1 MRYAIVSD
9 LHANLA
15 AWQTTLADIAD
26 NAVDQII
33 CLGDLVGYGPDPV
46 GLLESVYTTVHASLM
61 GNHDAAVCGKMDPA
75 IFSERAEYVVR
86 HHQQQVSAAGLR
98 WLSALPLVVK
108 GPGFRCVH
116 GDFSAPAAF
125 NYIIDPDEALPS
137 WQRVTEQLLFVGHS
151 HLPGIFVI
159 GASGTPHLLDPCDFV
174 LEEGKRY
181 IVNPGSVGYPRM
193 GQCRSSYCIYDAA
206 TRTIVFRSLPFDSA
220 GYLQKLRAAGLG
232 DDPWMLQH
240 EGARALPAVRERL
253 SFAKPLTEAQH
264 ARNVRQEAA
273 LTPAQWK
280 RQIALLLICGFAALC
295 GGAYMAWTHASRQV
309 EQLAIGVEFPAK
321 EVTLPML
328 NAYPLVPLQ
337 RNLLESFPGQLD
349 AGILTG
355 WRYRIADRAKQTLS
369 ITRVNHEALL
379 RIDHQGRHEFC
390 LISPYITL
398 TGTRIK
404 SLRMVGRMQ
413 KGAGFDGAVSM
424 ACVAFAEQPD
434 GKLEQIA
441 TVQHEIRNAKSAV
454 KEGIFSVNRKVDLP
468 RRATHIRVELNGR
481 FSGTCTLFAPQ
492 VSAAECED
500 AK

>member
-9 LHANLA
+9 LHANLT

-75 IFSERAEYVVR
+75 VFSERAEYVVR

-98 WLSALPLVVK
+98 WLSALPLVVT

-116 GDFSAPAAF
+116 GDFSEPAAF
-125 NYIIDPDEALPS
+125 NYILDPEEALPS
-137 WQRVTEQLLFVGHS
+137 WQHVPEQLVFVGHT

-193 GQCRSSYCIYDAA
+193 GQCRSSYCIYDDA
-206 TRTIVFRSLPFDSA
+206 TRTICFRSLPFDSA

-232 DDPWMLQH
+232 DDPWILKH
-240 EGARALPAVRERL
+240 EDARSLPAVRERL

-264 ARNVRQEAA
+264 AKNVRQEAS

-280 RQIALLLICGFAALC
+280 RQIVLVLLCGLAALC
-295 GGAYMAWTHASRQV
+295 VGAYVAWSHASRQV
-309 EQLAIGVEFPAK
+309 EQLAISMEFPAK
-321 EVTLPML
+321 EITLPML
-328 NAYPLVPLQ
+328 NAYPLVPRQ
-337 RNLLESFPGQLD
+337 RNLLEPFPGQLD
-349 AGILTG
+349 AGVLPG
-355 WRYRIADRAKQTLS
+355 WRYRINDRATQALS
-369 ITRVNHEALL
+369 IALVNHEPLL
-379 RIDHQGRHEFC
+379 HIAHQGVHEFC
-390 LISPYITL
+390 LLSPYITL
-398 TGTRIK
+398 TGTRLK

-413 KGAGFDGAVSM
+413 KGTGFDGAVSI
-424 ACVAFAEQPD
+424 ACVAFVEQAD
-434 GKLEQIA
+434 GKLEQLA
-441 TVQHEIRNAKSAV
+441 TVQHEIRNAKSAL
-454 KEGIFSVNRKVDLP
+454 KDGIFSVNRKIDLP
-468 RRATHIRVELNGR
+468 RRATHVRVELNGR
-481 FSGTCTLFAPQ
+481 FNGVCELFAPQ
-492 VSAAECED
+492 LSAAEFED
-500 AK
+500 VK